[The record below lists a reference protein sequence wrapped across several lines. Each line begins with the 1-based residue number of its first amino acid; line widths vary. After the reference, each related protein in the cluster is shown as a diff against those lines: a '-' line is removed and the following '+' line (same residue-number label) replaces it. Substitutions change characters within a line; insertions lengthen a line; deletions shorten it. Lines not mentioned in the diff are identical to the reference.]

1 MDIFTCCKRDLKPM
15 AKETM
20 LSPTKFNV
28 TFHVHTDAGNLQLE
42 RILSKE
48 NKKLCHFPEN

>member
-1 MDIFTCCKRDLKPM
+1 M